1 MRHKLF
7 SGAVAALTIAGTI
20 AATTSPAAAWCRW
33 GGCGWGWNGPG
44 PVVAGV
50 IAGTA
55 IAAATVPRPYSYAY
69 RSGGYL
75 TCPPGYHFGPQGRA
89 CWSNR

>member
-1 MRHKLF
+1 MRQKLF
-7 SGAVAALTIAGTI
+7 SGAIAALTITGTI

-33 GGCGWGWNGPG
+33 GGCGWGGPG

-55 IAAATVPRPYSYAY
+55 IAAAVAPRTYPYAY
-69 RSGGYL
+69 RPAV